1 MRLPNGYGG
10 IRKLSGKRRR
20 PYQVTVTVGWELV
33 NGRKRQIQKTI
44 GYAATKAEA
53 LNLLADYN
61 INPIDVD
68 KSRTTFSEVWEKW
81 LPTQEG
87 YSKSKLKTI
96 EQAYNHASHLMKAP
110 ISQITS
116 VKLQEIID
124 ELNSNSYQVGH
135 KTAYKSLFDYALA
148 HGYVKENIALDL
160 RTTAK
165 TKKPVANI
173 FTAAEKALMPSQYDL
188 FFYTGLREKEM
199 LAVTVD
205 DIDHENE
212 IIRVKGTKTD
222 NAFRYVPVHPAIRDM
237 VMQTTNRLWRWDD
250 SYGSLYY
257 GFKQYSDNH
266 KPHDMRKT
274 FATVCYLSG
283 VDDVLT
289 KRMMGHAVSDITHST
304 YIKNDDILLLRDA
317 MSKVDYACLK

>member
-1 MRLPNGYGG
+1 
-10 IRKLSGKRRR
+10 
-20 PYQVTVTVGWELV
+20 
-33 NGRKRQIQKTI
+33 
-44 GYAATKAEA
+44 
-53 LNLLADYN
+53 
-61 INPIDVD
+61 
-68 KSRTTFSEVWEKW
+68 
-81 LPTQEG
+81 
-87 YSKSKLKTI
+87 
-96 EQAYNHASHLMKAP
+96 MKAP

-116 VKLQEIID
+116 VQLQEIID

-188 FFYTGLREKEM
+188 FFYTGLREREM

-222 NAFRYVPVHPAIRDM
+222 NASV
-237 VMQTTNRLWRWDD
+237 
-250 SYGSLYY
+250 
-257 GFKQYSDNH
+257 
-266 KPHDMRKT
+266 T
-274 FATVCYLSG
+274 FLC
-283 VDDVLT
+283 
-289 KRMMGHAVSDITHST
+289 
-304 YIKNDDILLLRDA
+304 ILLY
-317 MSKVDYACLK
+317 VIW